1 VATVVDSRRAASLDS
16 YFPWKKWTK
25 HVIRHLEVKTK
36 KKTYTFAIVMDSQQH
51 CLHTRAQGKKKGH
64 KMFHFHGQLSWRDK
78 TQENYPDEIYLGAK
92 SWNK

>member
-36 KKTYTFAIVMDSQQH
+36 KKTYTFAIAMDSQQH
-51 CLHTRAQGKKKGH
+51 CSHTHTHTREEERA
-64 KMFHFHGQLSWRDK
+64 
-78 TQENYPDEIYLGAK
+78 
-92 SWNK
+92 